1 MKNIFKII
9 PIDIIIVFIA
19 IYVVLPPFIESKPI
33 TLTYAALFFAYF
45 IYLFIKGNLT
55 KIILIMAYLYF
66 GTPSQGSDHTGAIS
80 YILPTTML
88 SLSIIGIFN
97 KLYEAKV
104 SAFLKF
110 GKTEILMLL
119 FFLLLNIIDDGIFYS
134 YYNLFIISFFANR
147 IIVCRSNI
155 NADELFMG
163 FRVLLFIQFIV
174 IILERVFFYR
184 AYPSVFEDH
193 TNLEALRCSGY
204 TGHPLVLSSFFIMYA
219 ILLFII
225 SSWKKKFYI
234 IDTIILVIS
243 CIFLSSRTPLITIL
257 LVCISSFLL
266 YIRHNIFKALLVILT
281 MVISFTYI
289 INNSEMANIYMDTS
303 DRIENSDADQ
313 RLGAFEITKKV
324 IEKEPLGIGLYDR
337 DVFIKKMNQLNINS
351 TSLFSVDMAVI
362 DNSFLTS
369 LISFGVFGLF
379 IFHFFFAPIVHSYK
393 ILDKRITKI
402 SLCMIVCIFI
412 MINFSFD
419 MIFYQHLML
428 LFFVFTNLI
437 VSIDKSK
444 NIQEFFYKY

>member
-19 IYVVLPPFIESKPI
+19 IYVVLPPFIASKPI

-66 GTPSQGSDHTGAIS
+66 GTPSMGSDHTGAIT
-80 YILPTTML
+80 YILPTTIL
-88 SLSIIGIFN
+88 SLSILGILK
-97 KLYEAKV
+97 KLYDAEV
-104 SAFLKF
+104 SAFFQF
-110 GKTEILMLL
+110 GKSEILLLL
-119 FFLLLNIIDDGIFYS
+119 FFLLLNFIDDGIFYS

-155 NADELFMG
+155 NADELFVG
-163 FRVLLFIQFIV
+163 FRVLLFIQFVV

-184 AYPSVFEDH
+184 AYPSVFEDSSV
-193 TNLEALRCSGY
+193 LEALRCSGY

-225 SSWKKKFYI
+225 SSWKNKFYI
-234 IDTIILVIS
+234 IDTIILVIC
-243 CIFLSSRTPLITIL
+243 CIFLSSRTPLIIIL

-303 DRIENSDADQ
+303 ERIENSGADQ

-324 IEKEPLGIGLYDR
+324 IEKEPLGIGLYDQ
-337 DVFIKKMNQLNINS
+337 DVFIKKLNQLNINS
-351 TSLFSVDMAVI
+351 TDLFSVDMAVI

-419 MIFYQHLML
+419 MIIYQYLML
-428 LFFVFTNLI
+428 LFFVYTNLI
-437 VSIDKSK
+437 VTIDKSK
-444 NIQEFFYKY
+444 IIQEL

>member
-19 IYVVLPPFIESKPI
+19 IYIVLPPLIESKPI

-104 SAFLKF
+104 SAFFKF

-134 YYNLFIISFFANR
+134 YYKLFIISFFANR
-147 IIVCRSNI
+147 IIVCRTNI
-155 NADELFMG
+155 KADELFMG

-184 AYPSVFEDH
+184 AYPSVFEDY

-234 IDTIILVIS
+234 IDTILLVIS
-243 CIFLSSRTPLITIL
+243 CIFLSSRTPLIIIL

-303 DRIENSDADQ
+303 DRIENSGADQ
-313 RLGAFEITKKV
+313 RLGAFEITSKV
-324 IEKEPLGIGLYDR
+324 IEKEPLGIGLYDK
-337 DVFIKKMNQLNINS
+337 DVFRKKMYQLNIHS
-351 TSLFSVDMAVI
+351 TSLFSVDMALI

-369 LISFGVFGLF
+369 LISFGIFGLL

-419 MIFYQHLML
+419 MIFYQFLTL

-437 VSIDKSK
+437 VTIDKNEQKIPISLK
-444 NIQEFFYKY
+444 S